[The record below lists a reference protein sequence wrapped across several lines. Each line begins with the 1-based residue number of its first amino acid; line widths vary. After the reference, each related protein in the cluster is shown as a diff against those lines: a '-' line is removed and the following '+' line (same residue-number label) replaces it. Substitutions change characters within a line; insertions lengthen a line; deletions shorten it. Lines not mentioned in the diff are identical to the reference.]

1 MMIKFQRYFYMF
13 IVFFLIS
20 APGCDNSPKQ
30 NGHEQTNS
38 ISQSHWTEGILD
50 FGKGLEE
57 NGETVFYISKDGIVK
72 YNKLQNDESLLV
84 GSKSIDS
91 FCISEGLLYYCEND
105 TSINRVDLDGKN
117 LKIMVELRSVEDL
130 MIEKSLAHF
139 EVYKDSIYI
148 KSSGTSLIRFCMST
162 GKAENFVEDVAEY
175 AFLGENFYYIDH
187 AEKSFSIYRVNLIT
201 KQTDLIRGDGVTKR
215 DILPENSA
223 DYEWFDNV
231 IVLNGEL
238 YYTMRGPAKLFR
250 LEADGNDVLIEDFG
264 MVQKAEFLTVAV
276 NGNTLYY
283 VLESSPLAGHL
294 FAYDT
299 ESGDQKEI
307 AECGD
312 IYYARGIRIV
322 DNCVFYYSTVDNSIV
337 CLRMVD

>member
-1 MMIKFQRYFYMF
+1 MIKVQRYLYIL
-13 IVFFLIS
+13 IVLFLIS
-20 APGCDNSPKQ
+20 ATGCDDPPKK
-30 NGHEQTNS
+30 NGHKQTNS
-38 ISQSHWTEGILD
+38 ILQSHWTEDILD
-50 FGKGLEE
+50 FSKGLEE

-84 GSKSIDS
+84 ESKSIDS
-91 FCISEGLLYYCEND
+91 LCISEGLLYYCEND
-105 TSINRVDLDGKN
+105 TSINRIDLDGKN

-130 MIEKSLAHF
+130 MIEKSLARF
-139 EVYKDSIYI
+139 EVYRDSIYI

-162 GKAENFVEDVAEY
+162 GKAENFAEDVAEY

-187 AEKSFSIYRVNLIT
+187 AEKSFSIYRMNLIT
-201 KQTDLIRGDGVTKR
+201 KQSDLIRGDGITKR
-215 DILPENSA
+215 DILPERYA
-223 DYEWFDNV
+223 DYKWFDNV
-231 IVLNGEL
+231 IISNGAL

-264 MVQKAEFLTVAV
+264 MDQEAEFLTAAV

-283 VLESSPLAGHL
+283 VLESGPLAGRL

-299 ESGDQKEI
+299 ESGDRKAV

-312 IYYARGIRIV
+312 INYARGIRIV
-322 DNCVFYYSTVDNSIV
+322 DDSVFYNSAADNSNI
-337 CLRMVD
+337 CFRMGD

>member
-1 MMIKFQRYFYMF
+1 MIKLQRCFYML
-13 IVFFLIS
+13 IVLFLIS
-20 APGCDNSPKQ
+20 AARCDDPPKQ

-38 ISQSHWTEGILD
+38 ILQSHWTEDILD

-91 FCISEGLLYYCEND
+91 LCISEGLLYYCEND

-130 MIEKSLAHF
+130 MLEKSLAHF

-162 GKAENFVEDVAEY
+162 GKAENFAEDVAEY
-175 AFLGENFYYIDH
+175 AFLEEDFYYIDH
-187 AEKSFSIYRVNLIT
+187 AEKSFSIYRMNLTT
-201 KQTDLIRGDGVTKR
+201 KQTDLIRGDGITKR
-215 DILPENSA
+215 DILPENYA

-231 IVLNGEL
+231 IVSNKAL

-250 LEADGNDVLIEDFG
+250 LEADGNDVLIEDFSRDQG
-264 MVQKAEFLTVAV
+264 AEYLTVAV

-283 VLESSPLAGHL
+283 VLESGPLAGHL

-299 ESGDQKEI
+299 ESGDRKEV

-312 IYYARGIRIV
+312 INYARGIRIV
-322 DNCVFYYSTVDNSIV
+322 DDSVFYNAAVDNSIV